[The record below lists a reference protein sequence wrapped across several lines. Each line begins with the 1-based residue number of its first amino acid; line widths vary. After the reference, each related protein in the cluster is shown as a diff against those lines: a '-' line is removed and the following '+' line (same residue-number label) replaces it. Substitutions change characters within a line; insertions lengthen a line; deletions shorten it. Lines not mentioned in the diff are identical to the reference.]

1 MEQTCS
7 RCHQTVPEGSCYCP
21 VCGLPQIVYSAE
33 NAAGQGQP
41 ERWNQAVRDAGSI
54 DWRPGL
60 RLALSLAVPA
70 GIVCS
75 LLSPVNVLALVV
87 MTATSAWVVALYM
100 RNQRPAWI
108 TIGAGARLGLVTGLM
123 AAWTSAAASALC
135 LYAAR
140 YWFHSG
146 KMFDDFWQTMVNQQM
161 AQQWPAMGVDAQTIA
176 ITRTLMLS
184 PQGRAGGVLCA
195 LAFLVCGLLVFSV
208 AGGALGARFLGRPR
222 RPEI

>member
-1 MEQTCS
+1 MEQTCN
-7 RCHQTVPEGSCYCP
+7 RCHQTVQADSCYCP
-21 VCGLPQIVYSAE
+21 LCGLPQLVYSADD
-33 NAAGQGQP
+33 APAPGQP

-75 LLSPVNVLALVV
+75 LLSPVNVLALLV
-87 MTATSAWVVALYM
+87 MTASSAWVVRLYM
-100 RNQRPAWI
+100 RSQRPAWI
-108 TIGAGARLGLVTGLM
+108 TIGAGARLGLVTGVL
-123 AAWTSAAASALC
+123 AGWTSAAASGVA

-146 KMFDDFWQTMVNQQM
+146 KMFDGFWETMVSQQM
-161 AQQWPAMGVDAQTIA
+161 VQQWTSMGVDSQTIA
-176 ITRTLMLS
+176 VTRSLMLS

-195 LAFLVCGLLVFSV
+195 LGFLVAALIIFSA

-222 RPEI
+222 RPEL

>member
-1 MEQTCS
+1 MEQTCN
-7 RCHQTVPEGSCYCP
+7 RCHQTVQEGNCYCP
-21 VCGLPQIVYSAE
+21 VCGLPQLVYSAE
-33 NAAGQGQP
+33 SAAAQGQP

-60 RLALSLAVPA
+60 RLALLLAVPA

-75 LLSPVNVLALVV
+75 LLSPVNVLALLV

-108 TIGAGARLGLVTGLM
+108 TIGAGARLGLVTGLL
-123 AAWTSAAASALC
+123 AGWTSAAASGAA

-146 KMFDDFWQTMVNQQM
+146 KMFDDFWETMVNQQM
-161 AQQWPAMGVDAQTIA
+161 VQQWTSMGVDAQTIA

-195 LAFLVCGLLVFSV
+195 LVFLVSALLVFSV

-222 RPEI
+222 RPQI

>member
-1 MEQTCS
+1 MEQTCN
-7 RCHQTVPEGSCYCP
+7 RCHQAVQEGACYCP
-21 VCGLPQIVYSAE
+21 VCGLPQLVYSAE
-33 NAAGQGQP
+33 NAAAQGQP

-60 RLALSLAVPA
+60 KLALTLAVPA

-75 LLSPVNVLALVV
+75 LLSPVNVLALLV
-87 MTATSAWVVALYM
+87 MTGTSAWVVALYM
-100 RNQRPAWI
+100 RSQQPAWI
-108 TIGAGARLGLVTGLM
+108 TIGAGARLGLVTGML
-123 AAWTSAAASALC
+123 AGWTSAAASGVM
-135 LYAAR
+135 LYAMR

-146 KMFDDFWQTMVNQQM
+146 KLFDDFWETMVNQQM
-161 AQQWPAMGVDAQTIA
+161 VQQWTSVGVDAQTIA

-184 PQGRAGGVLCA
+184 PQGRAAGVLCA
-195 LAFLVCGLLVFSV
+195 LAFLVSALLIFSV

>member
-1 MEQTCS
+1 MEQTCN
-7 RCHQTVPEGSCYCP
+7 RCHQTVPEGSCYCA

-33 NAAGQGQP
+33 SAAAQGQP

-75 LLSPVNVLALVV
+75 LLSPVNVLALLV

-100 RNQRPAWI
+100 RSQRPAWI

-123 AAWTSAAASALC
+123 AGWTSAAASGVA

-146 KMFDDFWQTMVNQQM
+146 KMFDDFWETMVNQQM
-161 AQQWPAMGVDAQTIA
+161 VQQWTTMGVDAQTIA
-176 ITRTLMLS
+176 VTRTLMLS

-195 LAFLVCGLLVFSV
+195 LAFLVGALLVFSV

>member
-1 MEQTCS
+1 MEQTCN
-7 RCHQTVPEGSCYCP
+7 RCHQTVQEGACYCP
-21 VCGLPQIVYSAE
+21 VCGLPQLVYSAE
-33 NAAGQGQP
+33 NAAAQGQP

-60 RLALSLAVPA
+60 KLALTLAVPA

-75 LLSPVNVLALVV
+75 LLSPVNVL
-87 MTATSAWVVALYM
+87 
-100 RNQRPAWI
+100 
-108 TIGAGARLGLVTGLM
+108 VTGML
-123 AAWTSAAASALC
+123 AGWTSAAASGVM
-135 LYAAR
+135 LYAMR

-146 KMFDDFWQTMVNQQM
+146 KLFDDFWETMVNQQM
-161 AQQWPAMGVDAQTIA
+161 VQQWTSVGVDAQTIA

-184 PQGRAGGVLCA
+184 PQGRAAGVLCA
-195 LAFLVCGLLVFSV
+195 LAFLVSALLIFSV

>member
-1 MEQTCS
+1 MEQTCN

-33 NAAGQGQP
+33 NAAGQSQP

-70 GIVCS
+70 GILCS
-75 LLSPVNVLALVV
+75 LLSPVNVLALLV

-123 AAWTSAAASALC
+123 AGWTSAAASGAA

-146 KMFDDFWQTMVNQQM
+146 RIFDDFWQTMVNQQM
-161 AQQWPAMGVDAQTIA
+161 VEQWTSMGVDAQTIA

-195 LAFLVCGLLVFSV
+195 LAFLVGALLVFSV